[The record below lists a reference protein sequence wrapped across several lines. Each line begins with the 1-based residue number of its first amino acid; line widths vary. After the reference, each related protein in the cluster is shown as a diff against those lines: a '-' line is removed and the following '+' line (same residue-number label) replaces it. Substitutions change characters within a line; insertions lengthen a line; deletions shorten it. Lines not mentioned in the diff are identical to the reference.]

1 MPRSVKDSNPKEGI
15 GATRIPFHLLPDG
28 PLALVAMAFYEG
40 GLKYGPYNWRF
51 AGVRASTY
59 VAAVRRHISKWFNGH
74 NTDPTSRVHHL
85 ANAIAGLMILLD
97 AELQGKLNDDRPPR
111 QDLED
116 LYGELEK
123 TMAHLTELYGD
134 VKPPNYTE
142 VDYGPEARGE
152 IEEATQQRDP
162 SVTAREQLPV
172 IDGVLGRAIR
182 EEAERNARNQRGPHP
197 EPSKGQAAAGAGG
210 CAECFRYNNA

>member
-59 VAAVRRHISKWFNGH
+59 VAAVRRHLSKWFNGH
-74 NTDPTSRVHHL
+74 DTDPTSRVHHL
-85 ANAIAGLMILLD
+85 ANAVAGLMILMD

-111 QDLED
+111 QDLEK

-152 IEEATQQRDP
+152 ERQEQQRDP
-162 SVTAREQLPV
+162 SVTAREQLPAGPS
-172 IDGVLGRAIR
+172 ILGRSIR
-182 EEAERNARNQRGPHP
+182 EIADQQGIDKRFFHTAPSPAEVAAR
-197 EPSKGQAAAGAGG
+197 AAGCPD
-210 CAECFRYNNA
+210 CAFKQNA

>member
-15 GATRIPFHLLPDG
+15 GATRIPFHLLPQG

-59 VAAVRRHISKWFNGH
+59 VAAVMRHITKWFNGH

-85 ANAIAGLMILLD
+85 ANAVAGLLIVMD
-97 AELQGKLNDDRPPR
+97 AELNNKLTDDRPPR
-111 QDLED
+111 QDLEK
-116 LYGELEK
+116 LYGELEQVMK
-123 TMAHLTELYGD
+123 HLTELYGD

-142 VDYGPEARGE
+142 VEYGKEARGE
-152 IEEATQQRDP
+152 DSGSGAGEYLP
-162 SVTAREQLPV
+162 SAERGELNS
-172 IDGVLGRAIR
+172 GRAGSI
-182 EEAERNARNQRGPHP
+182 
-197 EPSKGQAAAGAGG
+197 GQAGNQLGSRAGQSLAAASIRDASRFPWAAGSDA
-210 CAECFRYNNA
+210 